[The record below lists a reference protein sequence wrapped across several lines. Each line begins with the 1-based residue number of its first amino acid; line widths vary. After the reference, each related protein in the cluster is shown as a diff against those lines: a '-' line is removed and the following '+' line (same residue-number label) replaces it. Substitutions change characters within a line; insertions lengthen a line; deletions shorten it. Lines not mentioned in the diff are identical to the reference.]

1 MTVITHANACERNDL
16 MKLMLTAMLF
26 VGAALSLSA
35 QSPAVTFVGH
45 DKVAEALA
53 KGGGLVAAANLTVS
67 GNHRAGPGQVEV
79 HDRETDILYIQDGQA
94 TLVTGGTMVGG
105 KQTGPGQHRGTDV
118 RGGETR
124 HLQKGDVIVIP
135 AGIPHWFKE
144 VSPTVNY
151 FTVKVIKQ

>member
-1 MTVITHANACERNDL
+1 
-16 MKLMLTAMLF
+16 MKALSISIGLAL
-26 VGAALSLSA
+26 VLALGAAA
-35 QSPAVTFVGH
+35 QSAKVTYVDH
-45 DKVAEALA
+45 DKVAAAIA
-53 KGGGLVAAANLTVS
+53 KGGPLVTASNLSVS
-67 GNHRAGPGQVEV
+67 GAARTGPGEVEV
-79 HDRETDILYIQDGQA
+79 HDKETDVLYIIEGQA

-105 KQTGPGQHRGTDV
+105 RQTGPGQHRGTDV
-118 RGGETR
+118 QGGETR

>member
-1 MTVITHANACERNDL
+1 MAQGEG
-16 MKLMLTAMLF
+16 MKIMKFMLTAVLF
-26 VGAALSLSA
+26 VAAVLYVSA

-53 KGGGLVAAANLTVS
+53 KGGSLVTASSLSVS
-67 GNHRAGPGQVEV
+67 GNHRAMPGQVEV
-79 HDRETDILYIQDGQA
+79 HDKETDILYVIEGQA
-94 TLVTGGTMVGG
+94 TIVTGGTMVGG
-105 KQTGPGQHRGTDV
+105 TQTGPGQQRGTDV
-118 RGGETR
+118 KGGETR

-151 FTVKVIKQ
+151 FTVKVIKP